1 MGCRSQAAL
10 RYQDQEHAVVD
21 GQLLRNGTKYEDVAG
36 RL

>member
-1 MGCRSQAAL
+1 MGCRSKAAL
-10 RYQDQEHAVVD
+10 RYQEEHAVVD